1 MLFALC
7 LCIATLHCNAQT
19 TIQME
24 DNGGVYKIPCSVNG
38 LRLKMIFDPGASNVC
53 ISESVAIMML
63 ENDYLSIDDIKGTSQ
78 SQVADGRIVDHTK
91 IILKKVQIGDKTLTN
106 VEAVVI
112 HGQDAPLL
120 FGQSALRRLGCYT
133 ISGDKLILGTDTFGS
148 QQTKALALSDD
159 EIDQLIQE
167 ADDAIYDGA
176 YSIALEKYQIL
187 HNNGYLN
194 SYGEMGY
201 ADCLYY
207 LDQNEVA
214 LEIYKS
220 IQSGIE
226 TDFPQKK
233 EDLYFRLGK
242 CLWKLDDYDAA
253 LYYLQKVKYSA
264 EAWSE
269 RQNDVVNIMSFIYIN
284 KGDEYKAKKILE
296 DYISQYLSYME
307 IKATDCWNKK
317 YIDKFIA
324 NLYYGRSL
332 TYITSNESD
341 YEKYTI
347 IAAAW
352 GNKDAIEWCKKYEL
366 DYSKKPYKY
375 EY

>member
-1 MLFALC
+1 
-7 LCIATLHCNAQT
+7 
-19 TIQME
+19 ME

-38 LRLKMIFDPGASNVC
+38 LRLKMIFNPGASNVC

-120 FGQSALRRLGCYT
+120 FGQSALRRLGRYT